1 MDHITRLV
9 NKNDYTQLRKLLNDN
24 PNQDIDNNIVIKCI
38 KYDIF
43 ECFDILLNYINFD
56 NEEFNSQQL
65 KNAKLYNTKHNNSKY
80 IDRLL
85 NAWIDHNVNPKY
97 IDFVNI
103 YKYNVDKF
111 EEYIDII
118 ENKYAHNRNYMYEF
132 LAKLLNDKIFKYFLK
147 LFEKYL
153 TKDEQVDLVKNKI
166 YCDEYKEY
174 LNKAFTYFLKHDD
187 KIFDYNTLM
196 CSTVDDLI
204 KYNLV
209 SLLVGTYSGVYD
221 NFYKQIISYL
231 EKNPIDF
238 SILNDMSLETFKQ
251 LRFTDIHKIDETKKP
266 LIKNCPPFQLLINL
280 SYTNKK
286 DKIYIEKITEKMLW
300 SLYRLGVNFDVYGN
314 FSANDL
320 IKYTNNTL
328 VYSVNFYYIIK
339 FAYMALKQPIPHD
352 IQQVIH
358 KVCDYDLTIFTIFEN
373 NKN

>member
-9 NKNDYTQLRKLLNDN
+9 NKNDYSQLRELLNDN

-43 ECFDILLNYINFD
+43 ECFNVLLNYINFD

-65 KNAKLYNTKHNNSKY
+65 KNAKLYNKKNNDSKY

-85 NAWIDHNVNPKY
+85 NAWIDRNVNPKY

-111 EEYIDII
+111 EEYINII

-132 LAKLLNDKIFKYFLK
+132 LVKLLNDKIFKYFLK

-153 TKDEQVDLVKNKI
+153 TKDEQFDLVKNKI

-174 LNKAFTYFLKHDD
+174 LNKAFTYFLQHDD

-266 LIKNCPPFQLLINL
+266 LIKNCPPFQLFKNSFYTDNKCKFFIKHLIGGRL
-280 SYTNKK
+280 
-286 DKIYIEKITEKMLW
+286 
-300 SLYRLGVNFDVYGN
+300 LYRSYKLGIRYDVYGN
-314 FSANDL
+314 FSADDL

-328 VYSVNFYYIIK
+328 VYAGRIYEIVTFANTINQHMPDDIK
-339 FAYMALKQPIPHD
+339 
-352 IQQVIH
+352 QVIH
-358 KVCDYDLTIFTIFEN
+358 NVCDRDLTKTIS
-373 NKN
+373 